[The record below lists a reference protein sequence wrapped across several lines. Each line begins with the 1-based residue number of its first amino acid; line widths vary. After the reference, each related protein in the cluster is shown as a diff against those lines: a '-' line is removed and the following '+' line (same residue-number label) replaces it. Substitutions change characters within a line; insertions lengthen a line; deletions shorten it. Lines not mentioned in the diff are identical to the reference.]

1 MNTIFKATIPIKPFN
16 AHTCYLHLR
25 MYGFEP
31 LEKIRSDVL
40 RAAATLSYYAKRGDV
55 TYSITITPQIMTIG
69 YTPIEENVVSAI
81 AGLCNAIV
89 EIDEREESA

>member
-1 MNTIFKATIPIKPFN
+1 MNTILKPADPKHKPFN
-16 AHTCYLHLR
+16 VKAAYLHLR
-25 MYGFEP
+25 MYGFEAITP
-31 LEKIRSDVL
+31 LTSD
-40 RAAATLSYYAKRGDV
+40 TPMSIISYYARRGDV

-81 AGLCNAIV
+81 GHAIV